1 MQPAHQKFYAP
12 INFLLGEPLKQTMR
26 ILYASILVFGASFMV
41 FAGSTWSVGKAD
53 IQGRPVIYKFI
64 DATPPASTRQTLPWL
79 TIISWKYD
87 DSENNGMP
95 SSETNRKMIE
105 LEDTLEKLSDN
116 NNAYLEVYSATGNNI
131 KEFAF
136 YIADRK
142 TFMANLNEV
151 LRNRPSYPIDIT
163 FYEDGDWSDLA
174 KLHHNFGLAR

>member
-1 MQPAHQKFYAP
+1 MQPAHQRFYAL
-12 INFLLGEPLKQTMR
+12 INFLRGEPLKQTIR
-26 ILYASILVFGASFMV
+26 ILYTSILVFGASFMA
-41 FAGSTWSVGKAD
+41 FADNTWSVGKAD

-64 DATPPASTRQTLPWL
+64 DAMPPASTRQTLPWL

-87 DSENNGMP
+87 DSESYGMP

-105 LEDTLEKLSDN
+105 FEDTLEKLSDN

-131 KEFAF
+131 KELAF

-151 LRNRPSYPIDIT
+151 LRNKPYYPIDIK

-174 KLHHNFGLAR
+174 KLQHNFALAR